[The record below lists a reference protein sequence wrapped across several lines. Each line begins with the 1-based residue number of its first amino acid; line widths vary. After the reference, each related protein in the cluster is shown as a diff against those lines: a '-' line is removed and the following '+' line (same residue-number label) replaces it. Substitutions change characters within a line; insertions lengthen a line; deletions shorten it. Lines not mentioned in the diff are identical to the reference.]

1 MGLSEDFDR
10 GGRAV
15 MDSLLHASRVYSYY
29 ERRLESE
36 ILKYPLPNHIAII
49 LDGNRRWAR
58 YHFLDSERGHQYG
71 ADRAEDLL
79 NWIHDIGVKIT
90 TLYILSTENLDREDE
105 ELHNIYCLL
114 EIKLNKLYNDERV
127 HRRQMRIKAIGD
139 RHKLPRNL
147 QAILTKLEES
157 TAEYNK
163 MFLNIA
169 IAYGGQ
175 RELVDAVKKIADMAK
190 NGKIEVDKINEKT
203 IEACLY
209 TSHLP
214 QSSPDLILRT
224 SGEKRLSGFLIWQS
238 AYSELMFMD
247 VFWPEFCK
255 IDLMRAIR
263 TYQRRVRRY
272 GRSASCSSRQ
282 FSNSSTFVVWL
293 LYWNSLNMVPCSHT
307 TRLEPQIV
315 HGRFKLRAYWNN
327 VQVWPP
333 QVKRYARVS
342 RHKVRVGHGHS
353 SLVAYVKVGD
363 GYALRLAVFDEALS
377 HGKRRGAA

>member
-15 MDSLLHASRVYSYY
+15 MDGLLHASRIYSYY
-29 ERRLESE
+29 ERRLEAE
-36 ILKYPLPNHIAII
+36 ILKYPLPNHVAII

-90 TLYILSTENLDREDE
+90 TLYILSTENLDRKDG
-105 ELHNIYCLL
+105 ELENIYRLL
-114 EIKLNKLYNDERV
+114 EIKLGNLYTDERV

-139 RHKLPRNL
+139 RHKLPRSI
-147 QAILTKLEES
+147 QEILTKLEES

-175 RELVDAVKKIADMAK
+175 RELVDAVKKIAGMAK
-190 NGKIEVDKINEKT
+190 RGEIKVDDINEKT
-203 IEACLY
+203 IESCLY

-247 VFWPEFCK
+247 VFWPEFRK

-263 TYQRRVRRY
+263 TYQRRKRRY
-272 GRSASCSSRQ
+272 G
-282 FSNSSTFVVWL
+282 
-293 LYWNSLNMVPCSHT
+293 
-307 TRLEPQIV
+307 
-315 HGRFKLRAYWNN
+315 K
-327 VQVWPP
+327 
-333 QVKRYARVS
+333 
-342 RHKVRVGHGHS
+342 
-353 SLVAYVKVGD
+353 
-363 GYALRLAVFDEALS
+363 
-377 HGKRRGAA
+377 

>member
-15 MDSLLHASRVYSYY
+15 VDTLLHASRIYSYY
-29 ERRLESE
+29 ERRLENE
-36 ILKYPLPNHIAII
+36 ILSQPLPNHIAII

-58 YHFLDSERGHQYG
+58 YHFLDTEIGHAHG

-79 NWIHDIGVKIT
+79 NWIHDIGVRIT
-90 TLYILSTENLDREDE
+90 TMYILSSENLERDGE
-105 ELHNIYCLL
+105 ELENIYRLL
-114 EIKLNKLYNDERV
+114 EVKLGRLYNDERV
-127 HRRQMRIKAIGD
+127 HRRQMKIKAIGD
-139 RHKLPRNL
+139 KRRLPPSL
-147 QAILTKLEES
+147 QEILGKLEEA

-169 IAYGGQ
+169 VAYGGQ
-175 RELVDAVKKIADMAK
+175 KELVDAVKKIASMAK
-190 NGKIEVDKINEKT
+190 NDQIKIEDINEKT
-203 IEACLY
+203 IEGCLY

-247 VFWPEFCK
+247 VFWPEFRK

-272 GRSASCSSRQ
+272 G
-282 FSNSSTFVVWL
+282 
-293 LYWNSLNMVPCSHT
+293 
-307 TRLEPQIV
+307 
-315 HGRFKLRAYWNN
+315 K
-327 VQVWPP
+327 
-333 QVKRYARVS
+333 
-342 RHKVRVGHGHS
+342 
-353 SLVAYVKVGD
+353 
-363 GYALRLAVFDEALS
+363 
-377 HGKRRGAA
+377 

>member
-1 MGLSEDFDR
+1 MNKVEMGLSKDLDR
-10 GGRAV
+10 GGREV
-15 MDSLLHASRVYSYY
+15 MEGLLHASRIYSYY

-36 ILKYPLPNHIAII
+36 ILKYPLPNHIGII

-58 YHFLDSERGHQYG
+58 YHFLDSELGHQYG

-79 NWIHDIGVKIT
+79 NWIHELGVRIT
-90 TLYILSTENLDREDE
+90 TLYILSTENLNRYDG
-105 ELHNIYCLL
+105 ELRNIYRLL

-139 RHKLPRNL
+139 RHKLPREL
-147 QAILTKLEES
+147 QEILTKLEES
-157 TAEYNK
+157 TAAYDR

-190 NGKIEVDKINEKT
+190 RGEIQVDDIDEKT
-203 IEACLY
+203 IESCLY

-247 VFWPEFCK
+247 VFWPEFRK

-263 TYQRRVRRY
+263 TYQRRLRRY
-272 GRSASCSSRQ
+272 G
-282 FSNSSTFVVWL
+282 
-293 LYWNSLNMVPCSHT
+293 
-307 TRLEPQIV
+307 
-315 HGRFKLRAYWNN
+315 K
-327 VQVWPP
+327 
-333 QVKRYARVS
+333 
-342 RHKVRVGHGHS
+342 
-353 SLVAYVKVGD
+353 
-363 GYALRLAVFDEALS
+363 
-377 HGKRRGAA
+377 